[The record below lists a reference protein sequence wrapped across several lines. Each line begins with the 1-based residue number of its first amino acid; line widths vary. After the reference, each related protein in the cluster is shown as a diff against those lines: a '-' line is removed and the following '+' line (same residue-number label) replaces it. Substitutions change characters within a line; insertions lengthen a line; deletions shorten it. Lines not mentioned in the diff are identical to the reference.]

1 MFVFI
6 FVVEYLFVA
15 LWSAVCRPKYVA
27 GCASASRWGW
37 HSFLVALWLAIC
49 RPKYFAG
56 RASGGCRGGG
66 GWYPF
71 CLPCGRR
78 PATRNILLV
87 AVPRGTTVHCCLS
100 CGRRSVALRIL
111 LPRLLLNHL
120 NSQQDDTRPLAPRCK
135 FRRRRNSPPLRTAA
149 RNKSARLGESPR
161 STHER

>member
-66 GWYPF
+66 DGIPF
-71 CLPCGRR
+71 VCPVVGGLPPEIFCWSRFRGG
-78 PATRNILLV
+78 LLSIV
-87 AVPRGTTVHCCLS
+87 VCPVVGDLS
-100 CGRRSVALRIL
+100 
-111 LPRLLLNHL
+111 P
-120 NSQQDDTRPLAPRCK
+120 
-135 FRRRRNSPPLRTAA
+135 
-149 RNKSARLGESPR
+149 
-161 STHER
+161 